1 MRVTTCQ
8 APAPRSG
15 HVCLSCL
22 RTSPTPTSLD
32 LPESRV
38 ASNDSDSEEEEASE
52 LLSPADRGHR
62 LSFQEKQGSEA
73 STEVAQGSRSGS
85 EEQLGAGA
93 RHGDGEG
100 LAQQLA
106 EFNTNQCNNVAEVPL
121 PAMGLRG
128 GRLEAGT
135 GLGRQPEH
143 V

>member
-1 MRVTTCQ
+1 M
-8 APAPRSG
+8 
-15 HVCLSCL
+15 
-22 RTSPTPTSLD
+22 
-32 LPESRV
+32 
-38 ASNDSDSEEEEASE
+38 ASNDSDSEVEEASE

-93 RHGDGEG
+93 RHSDGGG
-100 LAQQLA
+100 LSQQLA
-106 EFNTNQCNNVAEVPL
+106 EFNANQCNNVAKVPL

-128 GRLEAGT
+128 ARLEAGT
-135 GLGRQPEH
+135 GPGRQPEC